1 MGDALKL
8 ALTSPPVEGRANQA
22 CIEFLANCCGSALVD
37 SNCRGRN
44 QSQQGDPRLGAERP
58 DGWQAV
64 AGREP
69 SWRQGRGRSA
79 GVTALLRK
87 RRSAVQYNS
96 GMDLPAI
103 QAALREQEID
113 AWLFYD
119 HHRRDP
125 IAYNVLGLSPELH
138 VSRRWYYLIP
148 AQGEPAKLN
157 HRVEPRHLQ
166 SLPGGQRHYG
176 AWQEMWEQLREMLRP
191 YKRVAMQ
198 YSPMNQ
204 IMYVSLVDGGTLEL
218 VRGFGVEVVSSADL
232 VARFEATLSAEQIAT
247 HFEAR
252 DAMDAIME
260 DCFQWVG
267 QQLRNGGT
275 DEFAVQQ
282 RLAEAFRREQLVTDD
297 LPIVA
302 VNENS
307 GNPHYLPT
315 GDSSKPINKGDFL
328 LIDMWAKKDKPGAVY
343 YDITWTGFAGAAP
356 SGRLQEIFGIVRDAR
371 DVGIRTVQQSC
382 GEEKNLRLG
391 GGRRGSRVHC
401 QSRLRRVLCASHRAL
416 DRHRGARQWRE
427 HGQPGNAR
435 RTRDDRQYPVFDR
448 AGNLPAGVWRAQ
460 RN

>member
-1 MGDALKL
+1 M
-8 ALTSPPVEGRANQA
+8 N
-22 CIEFLANCCGSALVD
+22 
-37 SNCRGRN
+37 
-44 QSQQGDPRLGAERP
+44 
-58 DGWQAV
+58 
-64 AGREP
+64 
-69 SWRQGRGRSA
+69 
-79 GVTALLRK
+79 
-87 RRSAVQYNS
+87 
-96 GMDLPAI
+96 LPAI

-148 AQGEPAKLN
+148 AQGEPDKLN
-157 HRVEPRHLQ
+157 HRVEPCHLQ
-166 SLPGGQRHYG
+166 SLPGRQRHYG
-176 AWQEMWEQLREMLRP
+176 AWAEMWEQLREMLRP

-232 VARFEATLSAEQIAT
+232 VARFEATLSPGQIAT
-247 HFEAR
+247 HFEAG

-267 QQLRNGGT
+267 QQVRDGAT

-315 GDSSKPINKGDFL
+315 VDSSKPIAKGDFL

-371 DVGIRTVQQSC
+371 DVGIRTVQQALAAKIKLC
-382 GEEKNLRLG
+382 GWEVDAAVRDFIAKAGYGGCFVHRTGHSIGTEVHGNGANMDNL
-391 GGRRGSRVHC
+391 
-401 QSRLRRVLCASHRAL
+401 
-416 DRHRGARQWRE
+416 E
-427 HGQPGNAR
+427 
-435 RTRDDRQYPVFDR
+435 TRDEREVIANTLFSIEPGIY
-448 AGNLPAGVWRAQ
+448 LPEFGVRSEIDMLVRDGVAEVTGRIQ
-460 RN
+460 KELVLI